1 MITSG
6 LQREFGDIV
15 DLSDSLHSMRLSM
28 RQFVRRVLLF
38 VKERKQPSEDTM
50 QADPLAQF
58 PARIR
63 DLVCERVDSY
73 GSQRG
78 LNFDAI
84 VNRELEPGEN
94 LSLESLD
101 ADVY

>member
-15 DLSDSLHSMRLSM
+15 GLADSLHSMRLSM

-38 VKERKQPSEDTM
+38 VRQRKQPSEDTM

-58 PARIR
+58 LARIR
-63 DLVCERVDSY
+63 ELVCDIVDSY
-73 GSQRG
+73 GSQR
-78 LNFDAI
+78 A
-84 VNRELEPGEN
+84 
-94 LSLESLD
+94 
-101 ADVY
+101 